1 MIGHAG
7 SLRRMDAPSPRDT
20 PPFGRVLT
28 AMVTPFTADGGLD
41 LDGAQVLARHLVD
54 SGNDGLVL
62 NGTTGEAPTTRAKE
76 KADLI
81 RTVVEAVGDRCSIV
95 AGVGSND
102 TAHSVSMAREATAA
116 GADGLLVVTPYYNKP
131 PQAGVMAH
139 VEAVAEASDL
149 PVMLYDIP
157 GRSAIPM
164 ETETIVRLADHPR
177 IVAMKDAK
185 LDLEATSWVLQRTE
199 LAYYSGQDAYT
210 LPILSIGGVGVV
222 GTSTHFTG
230 EGTAAMVQ
238 AYLSGDVETA
248 RKHHRELLP
257 AFTGIFRAQGT
268 ILVKAGLRELGLP
281 AGPVRL
287 PLVDATPDQ
296 VAVLRDDLAQAG
308 IDLARVAA

>member
-1 MIGHAG
+1 MT
-7 SLRRMDAPSPRDT
+7 APPA
-20 PPFGRVLT
+20 PFGRVLT
-28 AMVTPFTADGGLD
+28 AMVTPFTADGALD

-81 RTVVEAVGDRCSIV
+81 RAVVEAVGDRCSIV

-102 TAHSVSMAREATAA
+102 TAHSVSMAREAAAA
-116 GADGLLVVTPYYNKP
+116 GADGVLVVTPYYNKP
-131 PQAGVMAH
+131 PQAGVIAH
-139 VEAVAEASDL
+139 VLAVADAADR

-164 ETETIVRLADHPR
+164 ETETIVRLAEHPR
-177 IVAMKDAK
+177 VVAMKDAK
-185 LDLEATSWVLQRTE
+185 LDLEATSWVLQRTD

-210 LPILSIGGVGVV
+210 LPIMSIGGVGVV
-222 GTSTHFTG
+222 GTSTAFTAA
-230 EGTAAMVQ
+230 GTAAMCA
-238 AYLSGDVETA
+238 AYASGDVDAA
-248 RKHHRELLP
+248 RELHRRLLP

-268 ILVKAGLRELGLP
+268 ILVKAGLREMGLP

-287 PLVDATPDQ
+287 PLVDATPEQ
-296 VAVLRDDLAQAG
+296 VAVLRDDLALAG
-308 IDLARVAA
+308 LPLDRAGALA

>member
-1 MIGHAG
+1 
-7 SLRRMDAPSPRDT
+7 MDAPSPRDT

-28 AMVTPFTADGGLD
+28 AMVTPFTAEGGLD

-54 SGNDGLVL
+54 EGNDGLVL

-81 RTVVEAVGDRCSIV
+81 RAVVEAVGERCSIV

-102 TAHSVSMAREATAA
+102 TAHSVSMAREAAAA
-116 GADGLLVVTPYYNKP
+116 GADGVLVVTPYYNKP
-131 PQAGVMAH
+131 PQAGVVAH
-139 VEAVAEASDL
+139 VQAVADASDR

-164 ETETIVRLADHPR
+164 ETETIVRLAEHPR
-177 IVAMKDAK
+177 VVAMKDAK

-210 LPILSIGGVGVV
+210 LPILAIGGVGVV

-230 EGTAAMVQ
+230 GGTAAMVQ
-238 AYLSGDVETA
+238 AYLSGDVDTA
-248 RKHHRELLP
+248 RKHHRQLLP
-257 AFTGIFRAQGT
+257 AYTGIFRAQGT
-268 ILVKAGLRELGLP
+268 VLVKAGLRELGLP
-281 AGPVRL
+281 SGPVRL
-287 PLVDATPDQ
+287 PLVEATAEQ
-296 VAVLRDDLAQAG
+296 VAVLRADLEQAG
-308 IDLARVAA
+308 IDLAGVASAAGPSS

>member
-1 MIGHAG
+1 MG
-7 SLRRMDAPSPRDT
+7 SLGAMT
-20 PPFGRVLT
+20 PPPAPFGRVLT
-28 AMVTPFTADGGLD
+28 AMVTPFAADGALD
-41 LDGAQVLARHLVD
+41 LDGAQVLARHLAD

-76 KADLI
+76 KVDLI
-81 RTVVEAVGDRCSIV
+81 RAVVEAVGDRCSIV

-102 TAHSVSMAREATAA
+102 TAHSVSMAREAQAA
-116 GADGLLVVTPYYNKP
+116 GADGVLVVTPYYNKP
-131 PQAGVMAH
+131 PQAGVLAH
-139 VEAVAEASDL
+139 VQAVADAADL

-157 GRSAIPM
+157 GRSAIAM
-164 ETETIVRLADHPR
+164 ETETIVRLAEHPR

-185 LDLEATSWVLQRTE
+185 LDLEATSWVLQRTD

-222 GTSTHFTG
+222 GTSTAF
-230 EGTAAMVQ
+230 TAAGTSAMCA
-238 AYLSGDVETA
+238 AYLAGDVEGA
-248 RKHHRELLP
+248 REHHRRLLP

-287 PLVDATPDQ
+287 PLVDATPEQ
-296 VAVLRDDLAQAG
+296 VAVLRDDLALAG
-308 IDLARVAA
+308 LPLERAA